1 MWNYGLWLYFRSRI
15 KLEHKDYGY
24 ILQLLEIEK
33 QRIVVLVDS
42 LQDSIASYISAF
54 TAVWNIMGKLKL
66 KLKYIFTTFYFE
78 A

>member
-42 LQDSIASYISAF
+42 LQDSIASCISAF